1 MRPAVKSEKSCASG
15 RIAIRRVY
23 RRGIR
28 ARLGRMAVQVVKV
41 LRPAQSMSSA
51 NPWLAILTGLWVS
64 TRHFFRNLFLF
75 ARGRQDFAIHF
86 PEQRLVQPPALR
98 GMPVLVQMENGK
110 ERCVACGL
118 CEWACPTTCITI
130 YPAETTDEVERYP
143 KIFDID
149 MSRCMFCGLCEEAC
163 PEEAIVMS
171 RQIEIASYS
180 RAGSLW
186 HKADLLVPV
195 NQLKT
200 RTDYLRRHYDR

>member
-1 MRPAVKSEKSCASG
+1 
-15 RIAIRRVY
+15 
-23 RRGIR
+23 
-28 ARLGRMAVQVVKV
+28 MAVQVVKV
-41 LRPAQSMSSA
+41 RRPAPSWSSA
-51 NPWLAILTGLWVS
+51 WPWVAILRGLWVS
-64 TRHFFRNLFLF
+64 IRHFFRNLGRF
-75 ARGRQDFAIHF
+75 ARGRQDFTIHF

-130 YPAETTDEVERYP
+130 FPGETNDAVERYP
-143 KIFDID
+143 EVFDID

-171 RQIEIASYS
+171 RQLEISSYS
-180 RAGSLW
+180 RRGSLW

-195 NQLKT
+195 AQLKT
-200 RTDYLRRHYDR
+200 RTDYLRRHYER